1 MSGRR
6 ELSTSA
12 PDAWPRSNLRATVT
26 VKVLLSEEEIRQGI
40 GRMAQEVA
48 GHYSGRPLTILGVLT
63 GSLVLVADL
72 IRRLDLPM
80 QLGVIQTRSY
90 RTGQTRPGE
99 LEINNSMLPD
109 LRGRDVLL
117 VDDIFDTGRTL
128 QALVEQLRRLEPNS
142 VRSAVLL
149 LKEGRQEVA
158 MLPDHVAFRIPDVFV
173 VGYGLDYSDAYRNLP
188 YVARLED
195 EDLAT
200 GPA

>member
-1 MSGRR
+1 M
-6 ELSTSA
+6 
-12 PDAWPRSNLRATVT
+12 
-26 VKVLLSEEEIRQGI
+26 KVLLSEEEIRQGI

-48 GHYSGRPLTILGVLT
+48 GYYSGRPLTILGVLT

-90 RTGQTRPGE
+90 RAGQTRPGE
-99 LEINNSMLPD
+99 LEINNTMLPD

-149 LKEGRQEVA
+149 FKEGRQEVA
-158 MLPDHVAFRIPDVFV
+158 MLPDHVAFKIPDVFV

-188 YVARLED
+188 YVALLED